1 MSTWPEPHRR
11 LSEPRR
17 AGCLI
22 WALTGFVLGALAIII
37 ALMALPPRQTT
48 ATVPTATEPGPGHI
62 TVTLDDATLSQLAAA
77 GVQNANL
84 PVPVNN
90 VHAHIQAGDALA
102 IAGDAAL
109 PLVGTRPFAA
119 AAQLSVAD
127 GRLALRLTRGLIGD
141 LSLPA
146 PALAA
151 LESAL
156 NDRLAAHDLAIFPG
170 GPRYVLT
177 GLTTSDGR
185 LTLILAPA

>member
-1 MSTWPEPHRR
+1 VSTWPEPHRR

-22 WALTGFVLGALAIII
+22 WALTGFVLGALAVII
-37 ALMALPPRQTT
+37 ALMALPPRQT
-48 ATVPTATEPGPGHI
+48 ATVPAAAAEPGHI
-62 TVTLDDATLSQLAAA
+62 TVTLDDATLTQLVAA
-77 GVQNANL
+77 GVQNAHL
-84 PVPVNN
+84 PVPVSN
-90 VHAHIQAGDALA
+90 VHAHIQDGDALA

-127 GRLALRLTRGLIGD
+127 GRLAVHLTRGAIGD

-170 GPRYVLT
+170 GPRYAIT

-185 LTLILAPA
+185 LTLILAPG

>member
-1 MSTWPEPHRR
+1 MSRWPEPYGR

-37 ALMALPPRQTT
+37 ALMALPPRQR
-48 ATVPTATEPGPGHI
+48 ATVPAATEPGPGHI

-84 PVPVNN
+84 PAPVSN
-90 VHAHIQAGDALA
+90 VHAHIQDGDALA

-127 GRLALRLTRGLIGD
+127 GRLAVHLTRGAIGD

-177 GLTTSDGR
+177 GLTTSAGR